1 MQKTVRLLKFSGL
14 LLAVVVVL
22 ASGDTALAQFGST
35 GTGTTGTSSGSTSTR
50 TSTSS
55 GSTSGGTSSGIGL
68 TTNTPIN
75 RSTTANSNQAD
86 TTGFVGGSSAE
97 TFVGGSRQATQS
109 QGQNRQFQAFQ
120 PTQTTQNSQ
129 SQQTGTPRQ
138 VRTSLRLAFTFPAAT
153 AAQQSGS
160 LDSANSVS
168 LSRFAATR
176 PELNGINVNMTNT
189 GEAVLTG
196 TVASTEASRLAAN
209 LVRLQPGVRKVN
221 NQLGVG
227 N

>member
-1 MQKTVRLLKFSGL
+1 MQKTARLLKFGGL
-14 LLAVVVVL
+14 FVAVVVVL
-22 ASGDTALAQFGST
+22 ASTEDAFGQSGST
-35 GTGTTGTSSGSTSTR
+35 GTGSTGSGSTSTR
-50 TSTSS
+50 TTSS
-55 GSTSGGTSSGIGL
+55 GSTSGGTTSGTSL
-68 TTNTPIN
+68 TSNTPIN
-75 RSTTANSNQAD
+75 RSTTGNTNQAA

-97 TFVGGSRQATQS
+97 TFVGGSRQATQT

-176 PELNGINVNMTNT
+176 PELSGINVNVTNT

-196 TVASTEASRLAAN
+196 SVASTEASRLAAN

>member
-1 MQKTVRLLKFSGL
+1 MQKTARLLKFSGL
-14 LLAVVVVL
+14 FVAVVVVL
-22 ASGDTALAQFGST
+22 ASTETAIAQQGST
-35 GTGTTGTSSGSTSTR
+35 AGTSGAAA
-50 TSTSS
+50 
-55 GSTSGGTSSGIGL
+55 SGIGR
-68 TTNTPIN
+68 TPNTPID
-75 RSTTANSNQAD
+75 RSNPGSTNQAS

-97 TFVGGSRQATQS
+97 TFVGGTRQATQT

-120 PTQTTQNSQ
+120 PTQTTQSSQ

-153 AAQQSGS
+153 GAQQSGS

-168 LSRFAATR
+168 LSRFASNR
-176 PELNGINVNMTNT
+176 PELSGINVNVTNT